1 MKSGMIKTSVVM
13 LVLASA
19 AMFFSSAAHAD
30 GKQIFLTA
38 KCNKCHEGAGI
49 SLLPKDPNAEADDE
63 AGEKKVEPTKLDGI
77 GAALAKSWGSAD
89 KAKAGLPAYWA
100 KEGTNPD
107 GKKHKKKYVCCS
119 DCGALIDWL
128 LKL

>member
-1 MKSGMIKTSVVM
+1 MKSGMVKASVVM
-13 LVLASA
+13 FVLASA
-19 AMFFSSAAHAD
+19 VMFFSSAAHAD

-49 SLLPKDPNAEADDE
+49 SLLPKDPSAEEDDE
-63 AGEKKVEPTKLDGI
+63 AGEKKEPTKLDGM
-77 GAALAKSWGSAD
+77 GAAIVKTWGSAD
-89 KAKAGLPAYWA
+89 KAKASLPAYLA
-100 KEGTNPD
+100 KESANPA
-107 GKKHKKKYVCCS
+107 GKKHKKKFVCGS